1 MWGNIAW
8 SIFHSSFILLF
19 CPLPH
24 FCAASMLFRTRVE
37 NRDGR
42 KRAKSNMIG
51 AIETWSQC
59 PLYSRFLDA
68 DVLPWGYQ
76 ICTLSSSPLFPDPGN
91 VLRGR
96 LVTSPP
102 QQLLQEFTPQ
112 GCCLLGSPCS
122 SRQSSWVRSL
132 KGPWKLHHLPRKTY
146 PLASP
151 PVNVYLAPI
160 EEVLSPISVFGALQ
174 STSHFQ
180 TFPGKTQAP
189 ASAPYLTLGVR
200 SQALPRMFFTNFLFR
215 SSSGWSYEF
224 LQLSKIQLWGDPNVK
239 K

>member
-151 PVNVYLAPI
+151 PVNVYLAPL
-160 EEVLSPISVFGALQ
+160 EEVLSPISVFGAAPINL
-174 STSHFQ
+174 SLPDFSRKDSGTS
-180 TFPGKTQAP
+180 
-189 ASAPYLTLGVR
+189 LCTLLNFRGQKPSSPKNVFY
-200 SQALPRMFFTNFLFR
+200 QVPLP
-215 SSSGWSYEF
+215 
-224 LQLSKIQLWGDPNVK
+224 
-239 K
+239 